1 MPYVPPALRKGDK
14 YASFRKGTSMKD
26 AARTKFRQGDYVF
39 YKNSEARIAK
49 VKAGYD
55 GEPNLYQI
63 RWQGTLVDKVPETEI
78 SLKMLEHDD
87 LMAAEIA
94 SPTSSGASPEA
105 SDAAAPEKEPRS
117 KSLRGLRSRNA
128 SANRSSSYISG
139 TKSARGP
146 RRLQSFGGSFRSL
159 SLADEDPGQIRGTKK
174 QSDEVVWQTGDNSIV
189 YDHTRVKNMQNVR
202 RATPQNSGRGII
214 TRSDPGLRKPRT
226 PAAMSAFLSS
236 RSASS
241 RSLPV
246 SEDEEPKERMR
257 AQRGF
262 RNRRQAPSKFTVAP
276 PSSRSKSDSP
286 KAFDMDALKKMVD
299 LRSQN

>member
-1 MPYVPPALRKGDK
+1 
-14 YASFRKGTSMKD
+14 MKD

-55 GEPNLYQI
+55 GEPNLYQV
-63 RWQGTLVDKVPETEI
+63 RWQGTLVDKVPEVEI

-94 SPTSSGASPEA
+94 SPDSSEASPEA
-105 SDAAAPEKEPRS
+105 SEAAPISEQPRS
-117 KSLRGLRSRNA
+117 KSLRGPRSRNA
-128 SANRSSSYISG
+128 SAQRGSSYISG

-146 RRLQSFGGSFRSL
+146 RRLPSFGGSARSLLSFGGSFRSL

-202 RATPQNSGRGII
+202 RATPQNSGRGIV
-214 TRSDPGLRKPRT
+214 RSAPGLRKPRT
-226 PAAMSAFLSS
+226 PAAMNAFLSS

-241 RSLPV
+241 RSLSV
-246 SEDEEPKERMR
+246 SEDEEPKEPRMR

-262 RNRRQAPSKFTVAP
+262 RNRRQTSKFSVAP
-276 PSSRSKSDSP
+276 PSSRSKSASP